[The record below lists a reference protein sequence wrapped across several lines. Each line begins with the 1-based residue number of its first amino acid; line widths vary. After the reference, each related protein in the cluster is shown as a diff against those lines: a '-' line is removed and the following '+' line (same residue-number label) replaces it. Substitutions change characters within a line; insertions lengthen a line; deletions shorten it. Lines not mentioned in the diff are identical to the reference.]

1 MRAVGVRS
9 WASVVGGTI
18 CLGTNKQVQPT
29 RSAVRLIACEGAC
42 FVGAAYGAATSRAW
56 QAAVNSAW

>member
-1 MRAVGVRS
+1 MRAVGVI
-9 WASVVGGTI
+9 GGMI
-18 CLGTNKQVQPT
+18 CLGTNKLVRPT

-42 FVGAAYGAATSRAW
+42 FLGATYRAATSRAW